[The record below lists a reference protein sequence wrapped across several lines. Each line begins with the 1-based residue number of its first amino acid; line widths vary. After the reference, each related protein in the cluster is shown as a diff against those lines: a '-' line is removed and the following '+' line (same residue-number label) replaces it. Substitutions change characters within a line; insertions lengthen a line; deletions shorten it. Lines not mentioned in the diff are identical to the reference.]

1 MSVRFC
7 SGISHIVCVPF
18 RLCGKQS
25 MFTPSSV
32 AIVVLISCRE
42 GRYGLL
48 MIVNARKFG
57 MVKNIGITIKEM
69 DNIIGRR

>member
-1 MSVRFC
+1 
-7 SGISHIVCVPF
+7 
-18 RLCGKQS
+18 

-42 GRYGLL
+42 GLYGLL

-57 MVKNIGITIKEM
+57 MVRNMGITIKEM
-69 DNIIGRR
+69 DNIIGHREIESARHTFLFIKSYTIGYT

>member
-1 MSVRFC
+1 
-7 SGISHIVCVPF
+7 
-18 RLCGKQS
+18 

-42 GRYGLL
+42 GLYGLL

-69 DNIIGRR
+69 DNIIGRRETESARYFFVHQKIYHWLNMKI

>member
-1 MSVRFC
+1 
-7 SGISHIVCVPF
+7 
-18 RLCGKQS
+18 

-42 GRYGLL
+42 GLYGLL

-57 MVKNIGITIKEM
+57 MVRNMGITIKEM
-69 DNIIGRR
+69 DNIIGRRETESARHVFLFIK

>member
-1 MSVRFC
+1 
-7 SGISHIVCVPF
+7 
-18 RLCGKQS
+18 

-57 MVKNIGITIKEM
+57 MVRNIGITIKEM
-69 DNIIGRR
+69 DSIIGHHEIESARHIFLFIK